1 MKLVEKGFLKRNK
14 KIILISL
21 IIFLVF
27 AVSGMLI
34 SHMMIGD
41 DEGQITKALLN
52 LPKNETNQDVDLD
65 ISSLDIFVHNL
76 VANIIIIVG
85 GLFFSIISVL
95 IAAFNAVSIASPFGT
110 DLTFSLVAI
119 LPHSIFEYTATVIAL
134 AAAFLITKLEIA
146 MIKNRSFKGT
156 LRDSKTELKDILVL
170 VIVMVILL
178 AIAAIIEGHITPIIV
193 RSFFGL

>member
-1 MKLVEKGFLKRNK
+1 MKLVEKGFFKRNK
-14 KIILISL
+14 KIILIAL

-34 SHMMIGD
+34 SHMMVGD
-41 DEGQITKALLN
+41 NEGQITKAFLN
-52 LPKNETNQDVDLD
+52 LPKNATNQDVNMEV
-65 ISSLDIFVHNL
+65 SSLDFFVHNL
-76 VANIIIIVG
+76 TVNIIIIVG
-85 GLFFSIISVL
+85 SLLFSVISVL
-95 IAAFNAVSIASPFGT
+95 IAAFNAVSIASSFGA

-134 AAAFLITKLEIA
+134 AIAFLITKLEIA

-170 VIVMVILL
+170 VIVMVVLL
-178 AIAAIIEGHITPIIV
+178 VIAAIIEGHITPIIV
-193 RSFFGL
+193 KSFFGL